1 MSYEM
6 FQSKIHSLINK
17 AGGGISVEFSSDA
30 DTGRH
35 FANCSDGTT
44 IIGNQAC
51 MRVEV
56 RWGSGHKSL
65 ATV

>member
-1 MSYEM
+1 MSFEM
-6 FQSKIHSLINK
+6 FQSKIRSLINK
-17 AGGGISVEFSSDA
+17 AGGDISVEFSTDT
-30 DTGRH
+30 DTGKH

-44 IIGNQAC
+44 IIGNRAC
-51 MRVEV
+51 LRVEV